1 MEVRRYINGKPVSGK
16 DLPRQQVDNPVLIQ
30 LLRQAR
36 ARSRKRSSRKRNCSE
51 EAVPIQ

>member
-16 DLPRQQVDNPVLIQ
+16 DLPRRQVDNPVLIQ

-36 ARSRKRSSRKRNCSE
+36 ARSREKEFQEKE
-51 EAVPIQ
+51 LL